1 MRSLMVWMFKLA
13 VLGLIYAG
21 MTSGV
26 KIKLPDTVLGYKLPE
41 SAQQWVDRNG
51 QITEYGR
58 QTQAALKSIGESIK

>member
-1 MRSLMVWMFKLA
+1 MRTLMGWVFKLG

-26 KIKLPDTVLGYKLPE
+26 KVKLPETVLGYKVPE

-51 QITEYGR
+51 QIAEYGR
-58 QTQAALKSIGESIK
+58 QTQAGFKSIGDMLK